1 MNNLLKTYK
10 FSNFRVVKGNGCY
23 LYTSD
28 KRKLLDFSAG
38 VAVNSLG
45 YNHSVIKNSLKAQL
59 KTGITHL
66 SGSQIHAFKTKLSKL
81 LSDNS
86 NKGDV
91 FFSNSG
97 AESIEAALKIA
108 RNYGSKKGKDEMYL
122 MDDTELQVS
131 LIKFGIKETK
141 FKTAFGT
148 SFQNEKFTDLLIRIS
163 ELIELFRKIPDR
175 YDQGVLEQIAIA
187 GCLNMEKFTKKP
199 FSGEILKKILEFI
212 RYSRILKINVKKK

>member
-45 YNHSVIKNSLKAQL
+45 YNHPVVRKSLQDQI

-66 SGSQIHAFKTKLSKL
+66 SGSQMHEFKTKLSKL
-81 LSDNS
+81 LSKNS

-97 AESIEAALKIA
+97 AESIEAACLLYTSDA
-108 RNYGSKKGKDEMYL
+108 A
-122 MDDTELQVS
+122 DD
-131 LIKFGIKETK
+131 
-141 FKTAFGT
+141 
-148 SFQNEKFTDLLIRIS
+148 
-163 ELIELFRKIPDR
+163 
-175 YDQGVLEQIAIA
+175 
-187 GCLNMEKFTKKP
+187 
-199 FSGEILKKILEFI
+199 
-212 RYSRILKINVKKK
+212 